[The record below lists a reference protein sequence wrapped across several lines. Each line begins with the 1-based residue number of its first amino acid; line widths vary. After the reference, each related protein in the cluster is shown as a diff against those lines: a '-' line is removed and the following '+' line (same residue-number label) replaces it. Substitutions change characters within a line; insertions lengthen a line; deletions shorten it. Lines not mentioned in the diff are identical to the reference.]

1 MIERNHHIAPSAHI
15 MLSRL
20 AHSVPLPH
28 LLTVLM
34 TVLMTALMTVALPA
48 QAFASGVYE
57 PLITHPASYVAIFI
71 FALSYIFVL
80 TEEKT
85 SFRKSKPVMIGAAL
99 IWALVSFVV
108 HDKGMDTEDLHDAVN
123 ETIAEF
129 GSLML
134 FLLVAMTY
142 ISALQERQVFDA
154 LRSRMVQSGWNY
166 KRLFWATGVMA
177 FVLSPLADNMTTA
190 LVMGAIV
197 MALIKDDAK
206 LVTLFMVN
214 IVNAANA
221 GGAFSPFG
229 DITTLMVWQA
239 GKVEFFDFL
248 VLLLP
253 AIICFVIPAAIM
265 TLWVP
270 NTSPEKMVMNIPIK
284 TGGKRIIVLGL
295 LTIACAITFE
305 QVLEL
310 PSFLGMMLGLGVLL
324 SYGYFLQKKAIRR
337 EDGFDVFALMDDTEW
352 DTLLFFFGV
361 IFCISGLG
369 YLGYL
374 ELLSNSLYGEI
385 GVNAANIFIGAA
397 SSLIDNIP
405 LMFAVL
411 SMNPDMSEFEWQLLT
426 LALGTGGS
434 LLSIGSAAGV
444 ALMGTARGQYTF
456 IGHLK
461 WFPALVLGYGAA
473 IGAHYLLNG

>member
-1 MIERNHHIAPSAHI
+1 MYMKALFLLLLCFIPSLAMAAPEVTKVMTDESGMA
-15 MLSRL
+15 
-20 AHSVPLPH
+20 A
-28 LLTVLM
+28 LLH
-34 TVLMTALMTVALPA
+34 
-48 QAFASGVYE
+48 
-57 PLITHPASYVAIFI
+57 HPASYMAIAIF
-71 FALSYIFVL
+71 FVSYIFVL
-80 TEEKT
+80 VEEKT
-85 SFRKSKPVMIGAAL
+85 SFRKSKPVMIAAAL
-99 IWALVSFVV
+99 IWAMVSYAV
-108 HDKGMDTEDLHDAVN
+108 HDVGMDTEDLHDAVSD
-123 ETIAEF
+123 TIAEY

-166 KRLFWATGVMA
+166 KKLFWATGIMA
-177 FVLSPLADNMTTA
+177 FMLSPVADNMTTA

-197 MALIKDDAK
+197 MALIKDDAR
-206 LVTLFMVN
+206 LVTIFMVN

-239 GKVEFFDFL
+239 GKIEFFDFFVL
-248 VLLLP
+248 VVP
-253 AIICFVIPAAIM
+253 SIVCFVIPASIM
-265 TLWVP
+265 TLAIP
-270 NTSPEKMVMNIPIK
+270 STTPERMAMNIPIK
-284 TGGKRIIVLGL
+284 TGGKRIIALGVF
-295 LTIACAITFE
+295 TIVCAVTFE

-310 PSFLGMMLGLGVLL
+310 PSFLGMMLGLGLLL
-324 SYGYFLQKKAIRR
+324 SYGYFLQRKSIRR
-337 EDGFDVFALMDDTEW
+337 EDGFDVFGLMDDTEW

-374 ELLSNSLYGEI
+374 ELISENLYGTLGI
-385 GVNAANIFIGAA
+385 NTSNIIIGAA
-397 SSLIDNIP
+397 SALIDNIP

-411 SMNPDMSEFEWQLLT
+411 SMNPDMSEFEWELLT

-444 ALMGTARGQYTF
+444 ALMGTAKGQYTF
-456 IGHLK
+456 MGHLK
-461 WFPALVLGYGAA
+461 WFPVLVLGYAAA
-473 IGAHYLLNG
+473 IATHYWVNG

>member
-1 MIERNHHIAPSAHI
+1 MYINIFLMAVITLGQLFFPT
-15 MLSRL
+15 L
-20 AHSVPLPH
+20 AHAETFEAV
-28 LLTVLM
+28 
-34 TVLMTALMTVALPA
+34 TAP
-48 QAFASGVYE
+48 FA
-57 PLITHPASYVAIFI
+57 PLISHPASYIAIFI
-71 FALSYIFVL
+71 FALSYVFVL
-80 TEEKT
+80 IEEKT
-85 SFRKSKPVMIGAAL
+85 SFRKSKPVMIAAAL
-99 IWALVSFVV
+99 IWALVSYAV
-108 HDKGMDTEDLHDAVN
+108 HDVGMDTEDLHEAVS
-123 ETIAEF
+123 ETIAEY

-166 KRLFWATGVMA
+166 KKLFWATGIMA

-206 LVTLFMVN
+206 LVTIFMVN
-214 IVNAANA
+214 IVNSANA

-248 VLLLP
+248 VLLGP
-253 AIICFVIPAAIM
+253 SIVCFVIPATIM
-265 TLWVP
+265 TFAIP
-270 NTSPEKMVMNIPIK
+270 STIPERMVMNIPVK
-284 TGGKRIIVLGL
+284 TGGKRIIALGL
-295 LTIACAITFE
+295 LTILCAITFE
-305 QVLEL
+305 QILEL
-310 PSFLGMMLGLGVLL
+310 PSFLGMMLGLGLLL
-324 SYGYFLQKKAIRR
+324 SYGYFLQMRSIRR
-337 EDGFDVFALMDDTEW
+337 EDGFDVFGLMDDTEW

-374 ELLSNSLYGEI
+374 EIVSNNLYGTLGI
-385 GVNAANIFIGAA
+385 NTSNILIGAI

-411 SMNPDMSEFEWQLLT
+411 SMNPEMSEFEWELLT

-434 LLSIGSAAGV
+434 LLAIGSAAGV
-444 ALMGTARGQYTF
+444 ALMGTAKGQYTF
-456 IGHLK
+456 MGHLK
-461 WFPALVLGYGAA
+461 WFPVLLLGYAGGIAT
-473 IGAHYLLNG
+473 HYLLNG

>member
-1 MIERNHHIAPSAHI
+1 
-15 MLSRL
+15 MLRFL
-20 AHSVPLPH
+20 ILI
-28 LLTVLM
+28 
-34 TVLMTALMTVALPA
+34 
-48 QAFASGVYE
+48 
-57 PLITHPASYVAIFI
+57 LITILCPSLAMAGDTLISGESGEEISNSILTHTGAYIALGI

-85 SFRKSKPVMIGAAL
+85 SFRKSKPVMIGGAL
-99 IWALVSFVV
+99 IWAMVSYVV
-108 HDKGMDTEDLHDAVN
+108 HDVGIDTEDLHHAVS
-123 ETIAEF
+123 ETVAEYA
-129 GSLML
+129 SLML

-154 LRSRMVQSGWNY
+154 LRSRMVQAGWNY
-166 KRLFWATGVMA
+166 KKLFWATGSMA
-177 FVLSPLADNMTTA
+177 FLISPLADNMTTA

-197 MALIKDDAK
+197 MSLIKDDPK
-206 LVTLFMVN
+206 LVTIFMVN

-239 GKVEFFDFL
+239 GKIEFFDFL
-248 VLLLP
+248 ALLVP
-253 AIICFVIPAAIM
+253 AIVCFVVPAAIM
-265 TLWVP
+265 TLAVP
-270 NTSPEKMVMNIPIK
+270 KTAPDKLVMNIPVK
-284 TGGKRIIVLGL
+284 EGGKRIIALGI
-295 LTIACAITFE
+295 LTIICAITFE

-310 PSFLGMMLGLGVLL
+310 PSFLGMMLGLGMLL
-324 SYGYFLQKKAIRR
+324 SYGYFLQRRAIRR

-374 ELLSNSLYGEI
+374 DLLSDELYGTLGLNI
-385 GVNAANIFIGAA
+385 ANIIIGAA

-411 SMNPDMSEFEWQLLT
+411 SMNPDMSEFEWLLLT

-444 ALMGTARGQYTF
+444 ALMGTAKGQYTF
-456 IGHLK
+456 MGHLK
-461 WFPALVLGYGAA
+461 WLPVLLLGYAA
-473 IGAHYLLNG
+473 ALGVHFLING